1 MPCYQISVDGYA
13 ACGKSTLARSLAREL
28 NFLYIDSGAMYRA
41 VSLFFLN
48 QEINPL
54 DKNITSLIEE
64 LDISFSFPNNESRA
78 IVHLNN
84 RDVTDEIRTQQVSN
98 QVSQVAAIPSVRKKL
113 VALQQKYGE
122 KNNIV
127 MDGRD
132 IGTVVFP
139 NAVLKL
145 FITAEMETRIIR
157 RKKEIE
163 SKGRE
168 ATYDDIKNNLK
179 SRDYLD
185 STRNDSPL
193 KKASDAVLLD
203 TTNLT
208 RKEQLSMV
216 LALANCR
223 IH

>member
-64 LDISFSFPNNESRA
+64 LDISLSFPNNESRA